1 MSLSSSLAARPC
13 SALQL
18 SSEFETQKALQLQTT
33 VVLGFAAEDLQ
44 LSDGVQGSGARIQEL
59 KQSNDLQVQHNA
71 KVAKIAS

>member
-59 KQSNDLQVQHNA
+59 NLQVQHNA
-71 KVAKIAS
+71 KMAKIAS

>member
-18 SSEFETQKALQLQTT
+18 SSEFETQKALQLLAT

-44 LSDGVQGSGARIQEL
+44 LSDGVQDSGARI
-59 KQSNDLQVQHNA
+59 H
-71 KVAKIAS
+71 